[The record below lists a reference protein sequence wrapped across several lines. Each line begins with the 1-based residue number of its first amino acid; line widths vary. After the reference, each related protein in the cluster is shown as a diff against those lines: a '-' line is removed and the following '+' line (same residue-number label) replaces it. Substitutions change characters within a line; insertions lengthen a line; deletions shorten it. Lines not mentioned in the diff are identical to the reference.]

1 VSDAGVLFLA
11 RHWFE
16 PRSELAFVTRS
27 LAAATSRL
35 HPVTVV
41 ALGSE
46 GESIPDGGFEVVG
59 AGRDQPWQLPSG
71 LPPRPAVFVDEVT
84 PAVSALLA
92 GLAPRS
98 GWFLSSVGAPPPSWH
113 RIAAAG
119 GSDGATDV
127 GMHVPVNRMAQQH
140 RHHGFGFTGYQ
151 LVLPGG
157 AEGAAHEPPREVK
170 ELGASFPEDDIVVV
184 KNGLAQAWHGGTL
197 RGEIAVTTRMDL
209 QRLLAHALFVVDLAP
224 GPHLARECVE
234 ALRLGTPI
242 VVPARAPAAAEHA
255 QAAGGGVFDDVE
267 ELITAADRLHQVS
280 DRAQTSERG
289 RRYAD
294 ERYGRPEALVARMG
308 ALLGGSTVA

>member
-1 VSDAGVLFLA
+1 MSDAGVLFLA

-41 ALGSE
+41 APGSE
-46 GESIPDGGFEVVG
+46 GERIADGGFDVVG
-59 AGRDQPWQLPSG
+59 AGRGERWQLPSG
-71 LPPRPAVFVDEVT
+71 LPPRPAVVVDEVT
-84 PAVSALLA
+84 PAVSTLLT
-92 GLAPRS
+92 GLGP
-98 GWFLSSVGAPPPSWH
+98 GPVWYLSSVGAPPPSWH
-113 RIAAAG
+113 QIAAAG

-127 GMHVPVNRMAQQH
+127 GMHVPVNRMAEQH

-157 AEGAAHEPPREVK
+157 AEGSVHEPPLEVT
-170 ELGASFPEDDIVVV
+170 ELGASFPDDDIVLV
-184 KNGLAQAWHGGTL
+184 KNGRAQAWRGATL

-234 ALRLGTPI
+234 ALRLGTPV
-242 VVPARAPAAAEHA
+242 VVPALAPAAAEHA
-255 QAAGGGVFDDVE
+255 RATGGGVFCDVE
-267 ELITAADRLHQVS
+267 ELLSATGRLHQVS
-280 DRAQTSERG
+280 ERARTSETG
-289 RRYAD
+289 RHYAD
-294 ERYGRPEALVARMG
+294 ERYGRPEVLVARM
-308 ALLGGSTVA
+308 ASLLGETPAP